1 MLLQRTRPGS
11 RQRSKRRLTPSL
23 LVLSLMILLPTW
35 QTASA
40 DEPTVAAVDS
50 VTVSKQLLIDARETI
65 DELEYELAVS
75 DSMLAAQKD
84 YYLELL
90 SLKDRRIEILENTV
104 KDALGNETMGLVE
117 KLVWGFAGYGLGRAV
132 E

>member
-1 MLLQRTRPGS
+1 MPLQRTRPGS
-11 RQRSKRRLTPSL
+11 RRRRKRRLLPSL
-23 LVLSLMILLPTW
+23 IALSLMILLPTW
-35 QTASA
+35 RTASA
-40 DEPTVAAVDS
+40 DELPAASVDS

-104 KDALGNETMGLVE
+104 KDALGNETMSLVE
-117 KLVWGFAGYGLGRAV
+117 KLVWGFAGYGIGRAV